1 MQFDDLSLSAGV
13 RQAIDEMGF
22 EEPTQVQAQVIPLML
37 AGQDVIAQARTGTG
51 KTAAF
56 GIPIVERVSA
66 DQPQTQ
72 ALVLAPT
79 RELAVQ
85 VAGEIGR
92 IAHFRPIRVVP
103 VYGGQPM
110 ERQLRALRQGA
121 QVVIG
126 TPGRI
131 LDHLRRGTLD
141 LRDVRLLVLD
151 EADEMLDLGFLDDVE
166 AILRE
171 TPRDRQTAL
180 FSATMPMA
188 ILRLTDRYMLDPE
201 RIQLARPR
209 GLTVPQTK
217 QRYYL
222 VPSER
227 QKFEALC
234 QVLDLTE
241 PQAAIIFCAT
251 KRAVD
256 DLAVALKGRGYDA
269 EPIHGDL
276 TQAQRDKVMR
286 AFREH
291 RTELLIATDV
301 AARGL
306 DIEGLSHVINYDM
319 PQDTERYVH
328 RIGRTGRIGG
338 AGEAITLVTAWEVA
352 EIEEIAAQTES
363 RIEGAVLP
371 EPTEEE
377 VVDPHEALGRQLL
390 EVVRRG
396 SAKPFRALIER
407 LAADHDPI
415 ELAAGALA
423 LARLEAAQS
432 ESAPTTSPAA
442 AIAPAGG
449 DSRRARRSRTQT
461 EGGTRS
467 RQAEQSVTSPHPDR
481 AATSG
486 RSAPPARSR
495 SRSSGP
501 RSTRSPS
508 VRITNAGSDVAAF
521 SKSLRPGRRRR

>member
-1 MQFDDLSLSAGV
+1 MSMQFREMSLSPEILK
-13 RQAIDEMGF
+13 AIDEMGF
-22 EEPTQVQAQVIPLML
+22 EEPTQVQGQVIPLML

-56 GIPIVERVSA
+56 GIPIIERITA
-66 DQPQTQ
+66 DQSRPQ

-92 IAHFRPIRVVP
+92 IAQFCPIRVVP
-103 VYGGQPM
+103 VYGGQPI

-121 QVVIG
+121 HVVIG
-126 TPGRI
+126 TPGRVM
-131 LDHLRRGTLD
+131 DHLRRGSLE
-141 LRDVRLLVLD
+141 LREIRTVVLD

-166 AILRE
+166 TILRE
-171 TPRDRQTAL
+171 TPRARQTAL

-188 ILRLTDRYMLDPE
+188 ILRLTDRYMRDPE

-209 GLTVPQTK
+209 GLTVPQTN

-227 QKFEALC
+227 MKFEALC
-234 QVLDLTE
+234 QVLDLVE

-251 KRAVD
+251 KRGVD

-276 TQAQRDKVMR
+276 NQAQRDKVIR

-301 AARGL
+301 AARRL

-328 RIGRTGRIGG
+328 RIGRTGRIGA
-338 AGEAITLVTAWEVA
+338 AGEAITLVTPWEVA

-363 RIEGAVLP
+363 RIEAAVLP
-371 EPTEEE
+371 EPTEETE
-377 VVDPHEALGRQLL
+377 PVDPHEVLARQVL
-390 EVVRRG
+390 EAIRQG
-396 SAKPFRALIER
+396 SAKPFRAVIER

-415 ELAAGALA
+415 DLAAGALA
-423 LARLEAAQS
+423 LARLGDTEA
-432 ESAPTTSPAA
+432 ERIRDTAPDR
-442 AIAPAGG
+442 AGS
-449 DSRRARRSRTQT
+449 DRVRRSRS
-461 EGGTRS
+461 EAERAPRS
-467 RQAEQSVTSPHPDR
+467 GAAERGPGSPRRDR
-481 AATSG
+481 ADAPG
-486 RSAPPARSR
+486 RPAGPPPARSR
-495 SRSSGP
+495 SSGQRP
-501 RSTRSPS
+501 TKSPA
-508 VRITNAGSDVAAF
+508 VRISNAGNDLAAF
-521 SKSLRPGRRRR
+521 SKALRPGRRRR